1 MIEVENFI
9 YRYRSLEKIFKF
21 NELENLEIYFSKPSE
36 LNDQMENYMN
46 IIWQG
51 DEIAF
56 KGLFKHYLYTL
67 CQLYIIA
74 TLVKPGEKLDKYN
87 LPIFI
92 QYKDLSLPLME
103 TTFKEIY
110 EKFFSSNEIIAIPK
124 LMADSHKKYSIDEI
138 LTIFKTIHLY
148 AYFVINTQIKKDIFN
163 KDLLKEDS
171 YNKIFEEIKSWDGY
185 KNILKLLNQ
194 NSNKNEVATQIY
206 NLTLQQQTYQ
216 LYLKKMYKDKDT
228 YNIEILSFEFP
239 ELYINQIKKL
249 MYGNFYVAC
258 FSGTYKNEPMWSHY
272 ANCENGICL
281 RFKNK
286 NENNK
291 QYIKIYSPTGISCGS
306 NGLKIEKNWSYSIL
320 NNVDYNYEYP
330 EIDFFKSLGCI
341 PHPVI
346 DSFWL
351 CNYNKTKFSSC
362 LNVYKDMDEWRT
374 RYYKKAREY
383 ICTKSKNWEYEQEY
397 RLFKMDMMHPTYEDT
412 DNRFAKFHFE
422 DLDAI
427 IFGRKVS
434 LDDKKRVIKIIQ
446 AHCEKNGQKGFK
458 FYDLYYSTLTKQL
471 EIKPCNDYIS
481 LFYK

>member
-148 AYFVINTQIKKDIFN
+148 AYFVINTQIKKDI
-163 KDLLKEDS
+163 L
-171 YNKIFEEIKSWDGY
+171 
-185 KNILKLLNQ
+185 
-194 NSNKNEVATQIY
+194 
-206 NLTLQQQTYQ
+206 
-216 LYLKKMYKDKDT
+216 
-228 YNIEILSFEFP
+228 
-239 ELYINQIKKL
+239 
-249 MYGNFYVAC
+249 
-258 FSGTYKNEPMWSHY
+258 
-272 ANCENGICL
+272 
-281 RFKNK
+281 
-286 NENNK
+286 
-291 QYIKIYSPTGISCGS
+291 
-306 NGLKIEKNWSYSIL
+306 
-320 NNVDYNYEYP
+320 
-330 EIDFFKSLGCI
+330 
-341 PHPVI
+341 
-346 DSFWL
+346 
-351 CNYNKTKFSSC
+351 
-362 LNVYKDMDEWRT
+362 
-374 RYYKKAREY
+374 
-383 ICTKSKNWEYEQEY
+383 
-397 RLFKMDMMHPTYEDT
+397 
-412 DNRFAKFHFE
+412 
-422 DLDAI
+422 
-427 IFGRKVS
+427 
-434 LDDKKRVIKIIQ
+434 
-446 AHCEKNGQKGFK
+446 
-458 FYDLYYSTLTKQL
+458 
-471 EIKPCNDYIS
+471 
-481 LFYK
+481 